1 MASTDADIL
10 LSEQHS
16 KQLLP
21 NTVLDLI
28 AGAFGFFGN
37 GIVLLM
43 YTRYI
48 TDKSGTRY
56 FIPILA
62 LVDLIGCVSSVSSF
76 HLDNTMRYVYPSE
89 NLCKTLFFLIIMSGG
104 FSAHL
109 IFAIALQR
117 YLIICRPFGKQMTQ
131 TYRRIAVLAIFL
143 FSLGYAAPLL
153 KFAGLKETGK
163 RYIEGNDTQK
173 ISVSFC
179 YFDGGSYGS
188 RVMVPYFGT
197 LLLLSFINIIATS
210 GLYIPVTK
218 TIYKTLSPF
227 NGAAYRVNNLQDEE
241 TRVTSTDDH
250 SSSFEQAK
258 ITEIPRQDLTK
269 RTNCSEPQPT
279 ACRESNH
286 KQQTRRKLSIMFLL
300 IIVVYVV
307 SYLTSLITQIHTFV
321 TGIRLTG
328 YRLNIN
334 FFFLR
339 FNLLNHIA
347 NPYIYWFYDVK
358 FRGELKKL
366 CCRRLHKNSFD
377 L

>member
-1 MASTDADIL
+1 
-10 LSEQHS
+10 
-16 KQLLP
+16 
-21 NTVLDLI
+21 
-28 AGAFGFFGN
+28 
-37 GIVLLM
+37 
-43 YTRYI
+43 
-48 TDKSGTRY
+48 
-56 FIPILA
+56 
-62 LVDLIGCVSSVSSF
+62 
-76 HLDNTMRYVYPSE
+76 
-89 NLCKTLFFLIIMSGG
+89 
-104 FSAHL
+104 
-109 IFAIALQR
+109 
-117 YLIICRPFGKQMTQ
+117 MTQ
-131 TYRRIAVLAIFL
+131 RYRRIAVLAIFF

-163 RYIEGNDTQK
+163 RYTEGNVTRK
-173 ISVSFC
+173 LSVSFC
-179 YFDGGSYGS
+179 YFDDGSYGS

-197 LLLLSFINIIATS
+197 LLLLSFINIIVTS

-227 NGAAYRVNNLQDEE
+227 NGAAYRANNLQDEE
-241 TRVTSTDDH
+241 THVTSIDDK
-250 SSSFEQAK
+250 SLSVEQV
-258 ITEIPRQDLTK
+258 TIPQQDLTK
-269 RTNCSEPQPT
+269 KTNCSESRT
-279 ACRESNH
+279 TTCRELNH

-328 YRLNIN
+328 YHQNIN

-366 CCRRLHKNSFD
+366 CCRRLHKKSFN

>member
-1 MASTDADIL
+1 MASTDPDIL

-16 KQLLP
+16 EQLLP

-28 AGAFGFFGN
+28 AGAFGVFGN
-37 GIVLLM
+37 CIVLVM

-48 TDKSGTRY
+48 SDKSGTRF

-62 LVDLIGCVSSVSSF
+62 LVDLIGCVSSVTSF
-76 HLDNTMRYVYPSE
+76 HLDNTMKYVFPSTY
-89 NLCKTLFFLIIMSGG
+89 LCKTLFFLIIMSGG

-117 YLIICRPFGKQMTQ
+117 YLIICRPFGRQMTP
-131 TYRRIAVLAIFL
+131 TYRRIAVVVIFL

-163 RYIEGNDTQK
+163 FYEEGNVTRNA
-173 ISVSFC
+173 SVSFC
-179 YFDGGSYGS
+179 YFDDGSYGS
-188 RVMVPYFGT
+188 RAMVPYFGM
-197 LLLLSFINIIATS
+197 LLLLSFINIIVTS

-227 NGAAYRVNNLQDEE
+227 NGAGYKTQNLEDGE
-241 TRVTSTDDH
+241 THMTSVDAQSSSTEKVTSL
-250 SSSFEQAK
+250 
-258 ITEIPRQDLTK
+258 EIPKQDLTMTK
-269 RTNCSEPQPT
+269 NYPEPRTT
-279 ACRESNH
+279 ACRDSSH
-286 KQQTRRKLSIMFLL
+286 KQKTRRKLSIMFLL
-300 IIVVYVV
+300 IIIVYIV
-307 SYLTSLITQIHTFV
+307 SYMTSLITQIHTFA

-328 YRLNIN
+328 YQLNIN

-347 NPYIYWFYDVK
+347 NPYIYWFFDIK
-358 FRGELKKL
+358 FRKELTKL
-366 CCRRLHKNSFD
+366 CCMRLNKKSFE